1 MNRTRKDKPFCNKP
15 NDSPPDLTYKKV
27 VDGEKRI
34 YSPTDR
40 EWYFHA
46 GWTWDGER
54 GQWYRVEQQYEA
66 STFAEQILSLL
77 KEEGWIPPHSYD
89 ISSGVCEV
97 CDQLNSDK
105 MRKHGWLHKGDPTDV
120 MVEEKCPVI
129 KEMENTVSYKACGFN
144 DYNGCRRIH
153 QCNGCN
159 FGTISR
165 PMTVGEIQNKAKE
178 WVEALQTAR
187 NVLVVACG
195 ETAPYIKIA
204 LQKIDNAL
212 TLNGGKIKKEG

>member
-1 MNRTRKDKPFCNKP
+1 MNLCVKNVGMRGRRNDEREDSEEGDTMNRTRKDKPFCNKP

-120 MVEEKCPVI
+120 MVEEKCPECHGKGWMEI
-129 KEMENTVSYKACGFN
+129 PSNMDAEMVDFICE
-144 DYNGCRRIH
+144 R
-153 QCNGCN
+153 CNGSR
-159 FGTISR
+159 TISR
-165 PMTVGEIQNKAKE
+165 PLTVGEVLERAKSD
-178 WVEALQTAR
+178 T
-187 NVLVVACG
+187 
-195 ETAPYIKIA
+195 
-204 LQKIDNAL
+204 
-212 TLNGGKIKKEG
+212 